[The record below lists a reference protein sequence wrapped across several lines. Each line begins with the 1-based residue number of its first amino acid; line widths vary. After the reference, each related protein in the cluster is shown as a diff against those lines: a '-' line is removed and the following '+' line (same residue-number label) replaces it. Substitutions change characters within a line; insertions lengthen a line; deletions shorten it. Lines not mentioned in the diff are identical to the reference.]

1 MLNDVIVGNV
11 CSLLAMVTDSISG
24 TRKKRNEILGF
35 QTLSQVF
42 YGVGSTI
49 LKGYSSVA
57 QNIAGILRNI
67 AVMKD
72 IKSKVVEWALVAVGV
87 VLGVLFNNRGLLGWL
102 PIVANFEYAVSM
114 FKFKDNEKGLKTAFT
129 LNMTMYSIFNF
140 FIRNYVGGITNM
152 VTAVTTAVSLIKEL
166 KGSDKN
172 G

>member
-1 MLNDVIVGNV
+1 MLNEIIVGNV
-11 CSLLAMVTDSISG
+11 CSLCAMVTDSISG

-57 QNIAGILRNI
+57 QNIAGILRNF

-72 IKSKVVEWALVAVGV
+72 IKSKAVEWALIAIGV

-114 FKFKDNEKGLKTAFT
+114 FKFKDNEKGLKSAFAI
-129 LNMTMYSIFNF
+129 NMTMYSIFNF
-140 FIRNYVGGITNM
+140 FIQNYVGGFTNM
-152 VTAVTTAVSLIKEL
+152 FTAITTAVSLIKEWRGT
-166 KGSDKN
+166 K
-172 G
+172 